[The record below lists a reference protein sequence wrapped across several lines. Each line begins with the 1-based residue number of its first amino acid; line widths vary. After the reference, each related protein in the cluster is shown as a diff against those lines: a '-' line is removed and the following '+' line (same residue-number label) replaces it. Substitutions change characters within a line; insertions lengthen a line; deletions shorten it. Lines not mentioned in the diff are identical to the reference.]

1 MIDPLDRFLDIA
13 RSAPDH
19 PAVIVGNDVTSYSML
34 AKKAAGYATM
44 FSRVPAPRVVIAL
57 PGSADAYAAM
67 FGAGLAGGFYTPI
80 NIDSASDK
88 RRAIVNAVQPDFIV
102 AQPQLAADLI
112 SSAPTATPITP
123 SDLTT
128 QSQVLP
134 QRTRHRLAYVIFT
147 SGSTGIPKGVC
158 ISRAALSHFV
168 GWIGD
173 SIAPQAEDRWA
184 QFGNIGFD
192 ISVSDIYG
200 ALCFGASLYP
210 TTSRRDRLF
219 PARMIA
225 RERLTIWNSVPSLIA
240 LMIKSGEL
248 TSRMVGTLRLM
259 NFCGEPLLAD
269 QLSAIFNARPDLVV
283 QNTYGPTE
291 ATVSMTSLRLS
302 RADFNQYCR
311 GSVALGAPIP
321 GMGLHLFGGSTAD
334 EGELVITGPQLADGY
349 WNNTTQTTAAFR
361 TIETPAGSKRG
372 YFTGDWAQRQDGV
385 LYFRNRTDFQVKIR
399 GFRVEL
405 DEIATAIRRFGWP
418 VVVVVKHGEALAAII
433 ETPPETLDA
442 MALRNA
448 LADMLDAHMVP
459 VLIMAIDTM
468 PRNDND
474 KIDQKRVMA
483 WLADT
488 MAPAADTE
496 VHDQQ
501 QQAGAA

>member
-1 MIDPLDRFLDIA
+1 MIDPLDRFLDVA
-13 RSAPDH
+13 RSNPGH
-19 PAVIVGNDVTSYSML
+19 PAVMVGDDITTYSML
-34 AKKAAGYATM
+34 AEKAARYATI
-44 FSRVPAPRVVIAL
+44 FSAVPEPRVVVAL

-67 FGAGLAGGFYTPI
+67 FGAGLAGGFYTPV
-80 NIDSASDK
+80 NIGSPLEK
-88 RRAIVNAVQPDFIV
+88 CRAIVSAVQPDFIV
-102 AQPQLAADLI
+102 AQREFIPGLAGA
-112 SSAPTATPITP
+112 AANATAVVP
-123 SDLTT
+123 SDLAAVAP
-128 QSQVLP
+128 SLP
-134 QRTRHRLAYVIFT
+134 PRRHHHLAYVIFT
-147 SGSTGIPKGVC
+147 SGSTGVPKGVC

-168 GWIGD
+168 AWVGD
-173 SIAPQAEDRWA
+173 SIAPRSDDRWA

-192 ISVSDIYG
+192 ISVTDIYG

-210 TTSRRDRLF
+210 TASRRDRLF

-248 TSRMVGTLRLM
+248 TSRLIGTLRLM
-259 NFCGEPLLAD
+259 NFCGEPLLPEHLA
-269 QLSAIFNARPDLVV
+269 AIFSAHPDLVV

-291 ATVSMTSLRLS
+291 ATVSMTALRLS
-302 RADFNQYCR
+302 RSDFARSCR

-321 GMGLHLFGGSTAD
+321 GMGLHLSGGPDED

-349 WNNTTQTTAAFR
+349 WNNPAQTASVFR
-361 TIETPAGSKRG
+361 TIETQTGPARG

-418 VVVVVKHGEALAAII
+418 VVVVVKYGDSLAAII
-433 ETPPETLDA
+433 ETPETKLDA
-442 MALRNA
+442 AALRHA
-448 LADMLDAHMVP
+448 LAETLDAHMVP
-459 VLIMAIDTM
+459 ALIMAIETM

-483 WLADT
+483 WLAEAV
-488 MAPAADTE
+488 APSSNAADRP
-496 VHDQQ
+496 QL
-501 QQAGAA
+501 QAGAA